1 MNGSSLSEAVM
12 AKVTQA
18 HIDARRAEILEAA
31 TALFAD
37 KGVDRTTM
45 QEIATRAGIS
55 AGSIYHYFVDKDE
68 LLQSALEEQQRQ
80 TIETFASAESTHDS
94 PLEALL
100 EVGSRVVTELCSRQ
114 ETLLH
119 LETMLAAARDTDA
132 FTAGHRAMHE
142 DIVALIRRL
151 VVAAQDAGEI
161 APDLDP
167 QVVALLCNA
176 TVTGIQVSFLELG
189 THTDPRA
196 PLQALA
202 DLLKRSGP
210 SRPIATSSP

>member
-1 MNGSSLSEAVM
+1 M

-100 EVGSRVVTELCSRQ
+100 EVGGRVVTELCSRQ